1 MIRSTIQT
9 RYTNRVPQLAII
21 EIAITEWK
29 YEPIGQ
35 RYIATVE
42 DYAVTT
48 DDEQNESKQLIN
60 TKQVYYSLEEINNL
74 FQYIGNPILVS
85 DDFSDKLLRLIA
97 SALMHVTC
105 TDLNEDGTT
114 IYGIQPNEW
123 MVNENYDTFK
133 RAYKK

>member
-1 MIRSTIQT
+1 MIRSTIPT

-48 DDEQNESKQLIN
+48 DDEQNEAKQLIN
-60 TKQVYYSLEEINNL
+60 TKQVYYSVDEINNL

-85 DDFSDKLLRLIA
+85 DDFSDKLLSLIA
-97 SALMHVTC
+97 MALMHVTC

-114 IYGIQPNEW
+114 IYGLQPNEW
-123 MVNENYDTFK
+123 NLL
-133 RAYKK
+133 